1 MRLLLDESVPSRLRR
16 SLADHSVR
24 TVVEAGWSGVKNGKL
39 LALAAAEFDAF
50 TTVDKNLAFQQN
62 LVTLPIALVVL
73 DSVSNELPALLPL
86 VPALL
91 RELASLKPKSYT
103 LVKVAELLV
112 GAIAGVPSSVSQGGD
127 RC

>member
-16 SLADHSVR
+16 SLTGHSVR
-24 TVVEAGWSGVKNGKL
+24 TVFEAGWSGVKNGKL

-50 TTVDKNLAFQQN
+50 VTVDKNLPFQQN
-62 LVTLPIALVVL
+62 LATLPIALVVL

-91 RELASLKPKSYT
+91 LALASLKPKSYT
-103 LVKVAELLV
+103 LVKTEC
-112 GAIAGVPSSVSQGGD
+112 PGD
-127 RC
+127 IER